1 MQFKFCFRLFE
12 ISSVS
17 VILIILFLQIDV
29 NRRREEEI
37 SKLKNDLETSERE
50 HGESIDA
57 LKKKLTET
65 QLMLEEAQDL
75 AKKTKAK

>member
-1 MQFKFCFRLFE
+1 M
-12 ISSVS
+12 
-17 VILIILFLQIDV
+17 